1 MSNIVLKIDS
11 VTKKFGGLVA
21 VNSVSLDIE
30 RGSIVAIIGPNGAGK
45 TTLLNLVSGL
55 LYPDEGRIYFEGR
68 DITRRKPHE
77 RARMGIG
84 RSFQNLG
91 VITGFTVYESIV
103 VASMGSRGN
112 GMLSL
117 ILRGGEEMQ
126 SLDQEVLKIAKIVG
140 LNGKEH
146 YIVRQLTQAEQRKL
160 DIAMALASRP
170 RLLLLDE
177 PTSGLAVEDIPN
189 IIESIRRLRR
199 TYGDLTIILV
209 EHKIEVVRDLAE
221 RVVVLKE
228 GRVIADGSYS
238 EVINN
243 REVIEAYIGDD
254 IA

>member
-1 MSNIVLKIDS
+1 MIEMSNIVLKIDS

-21 VNSVSLDIE
+21 VNSVSLNIE
-30 RGSIVAIIGPNGAGK
+30 RGSIVTIIGPNGAGK

-55 LYPDEGRIYFEGR
+55 LYSDEGRIYFEGR

-77 RARMGIG
+77 RAQMGIR
-84 RSFQNLG
+84 RSFQNHG

-117 ILRGGEEMQ
+117 LLRGREEMQ
-126 SLDQEVLKIAKIVG
+126 SLDQEVLKIAKIAG

-177 PTSGLAVEDIPN
+177 PTSA
-189 IIESIRRLRR
+189 
-199 TYGDLTIILV
+199 
-209 EHKIEVVRDLAE
+209 
-221 RVVVLKE
+221 
-228 GRVIADGSYS
+228 
-238 EVINN
+238 
-243 REVIEAYIGDD
+243 
-254 IA
+254 

>member
-1 MSNIVLKIDS
+1 MSNIVLKIDN

-177 PTSGLAVEDIPN
+177 PTSGLAVENIPN

>member
-1 MSNIVLKIDS
+1 MSNIVLKIDR
-11 VTKKFGGLVA
+11 VTKKFGGLIA
-21 VNSVSLDIE
+21 VNNVSLDIM

-45 TTLLNLVSGL
+45 TTLLNLISGL
-55 LYPDEGRIYFEGR
+55 LYPDEGRIYFEGI
-68 DITRRKPHE
+68 DITWRKPHE

-91 VITGFTVYESIV
+91 VVKSFTVYESIMI
-103 VASMGSRGN
+103 ASMGSRGN
-112 GMLSL
+112 GILSL
-117 ILRGGEEMQ
+117 LLRGGKKMR
-126 SLDQEVLKIAKIVG
+126 SLDQEVLRIARMVG
-140 LNGKEH
+140 LDVKMH
-146 YIVRQLTQAEQRKL
+146 YMVGQLTQAEQRKL
-160 DIAMALASRP
+160 DIAMALALRP

-189 IIESIRRLRR
+189 IIESIKSLRR
-199 TYGDLTIILV
+199 TYEDLTIILV

-228 GRVIADGSYS
+228 GRVIADGPYS

>member
-77 RARMGIG
+77 RAQMGIG

-117 ILRGGEEMQ
+117 LLRGREEMQ

-209 EHKIEVVRDLAE
+209 EHKIEVIRDLAE